1 MKNDHT
7 DPAATGQ
14 DRRRPRVLICDPIS
28 QAGVDILR
36 QATDVDFRPNLSLAE
51 MLAIIPSYEAI
62 VVRSATQ
69 VTAEVIEH
77 GLNLKVIARAGSGLD
92 NIDVSSAL
100 DHDIRVINSPDANTV
115 AVAEHTMG
123 LLLSL
128 ARRLPRA
135 DLSLKEGRWD
145 KRFFMGTGLA
155 GKTLGIVGYGRIGR
169 EVAIR
174 AKAFSM
180 RLLVNQRRPT
190 PELGLS
196 DEVEAV
202 DLIELL
208 QRSDFVTLH
217 VRLSPETL
225 NLIGEDELRQMKT
238 SAFLINTA
246 RGGIVD
252 ERALLKALNEGT
264 IAGAALDV
272 FAQEPATES
281 ALAQH
286 ERVIATPHICASTE
300 HAQQA
305 AAVTIA
311 EEVVQILQNV
321 QVETILPLR
330 VVSLDRVVCHENVD
344 PHRVQRLAE
353 RIEADGVLRSPP
365 VVIETGQQYLV
376 LDGASRTAAFQK
388 MDYQHIIVQVT
399 SPELGLELRAWN
411 HVIRKIEVDSLLSLL
426 SDVPDITLKPAEGD
440 RAPEI
445 MFTYG
450 GLCYLQTVDG
460 RVYVVHAD
468 PGVNRFDALNLLTSG
483 YISAA
488 RVDRTMDDDII
499 SLQHEFEHMAALV
512 VFPEYT
518 VSQVVQATQGR
529 FFPAGITRFLIPGR
543 ILRLNA
549 PLDVLRSDG
558 SLLEKNKWLH
568 ELLLAK
574 QSRGSIRYYDE
585 PVYLLDD

>member
-1 MKNDHT
+1 MKKDDSNT
-7 DPAATGQ
+7 VAISE

-36 QATDVDFRPNLSLAE
+36 QAADVDIRPNLSLE
-51 MLAIIPSYEAI
+51 EILAIIPSYEAI

-69 VTAEVIEH
+69 VTSEVIEH

-100 DHDIRVINSPDANTV
+100 EHDIQVINSPDANTV

-135 DLSLKEGRWD
+135 DLSLKEGRWEKKD
-145 KRFFMGTGLA
+145 LMGTGLA

-174 AKAFSM
+174 AKAFGM

-196 DEVEAV
+196 DAVEAV

-217 VRLSPETL
+217 VRLSPETRDM
-225 NLIGEDELRQMKT
+225 IGEDELNLMKST
-238 SAFLINTA
+238 AYLINTA

-252 ERALLKALNEGT
+252 EAALLKALDEGG

-272 FAQEPATES
+272 FVQEPATDNV
-281 ALAQH
+281 LAQH
-286 ERVIATPHICASTE
+286 PHVIATPHIGASTE
-300 HAQQA
+300 DAQQA
-305 AAVTIA
+305 AAVTVA
-311 EEVVQILQNV
+311 EEVVEILQNV
-321 QVETILPLR
+321 QVQTILPLR
-330 VVSLDRVVCHENVD
+330 VVSMDRVVCHENVD
-344 PHRVQRLAE
+344 LHRVQQLAE

-365 VVIETGQQYLV
+365 VVIEIGEQYLV
-376 LDGASRTAAFQK
+376 LDGASRTAAFQEL
-388 MDYQHIIVQVT
+388 DYQHIIVQVT
-399 SPELGLELRAWN
+399 SPEAGLELRAWN
-411 HVIRKIEVDSLLSLL
+411 HVIRKVEVDSLISLL
-426 SDVPDITLKPAEGD
+426 SEVPDITLKPAEGA

-445 MFTYG
+445 MFAYG

-460 RVYVVHAD
+460 RVYVVHAV
-468 PGVNRFDALNLLTSG
+468 PGVNRFDALNQFTSS
-483 YISAA
+483 YIAAA
-488 RVDRTMDDDII
+488 RVDRTLDDDII
-499 SLQHEFEHMAALV
+499 SLQHEFEHMSALV

-549 PLDVLRSDG
+549 PLDVLRSDRISSREKQVASRIAFSQTG
-558 SLLEKNKWLH
+558 TRFDSLLWRTSLF
-568 ELLLAK
+568 A
-574 QSRGSIRYYDE
+574 
-585 PVYLLDD
+585 